1 MSIDISNIEEFQ
13 LREVWSVHE
22 FARRYRLTKMEE
34 SRLKMLHGPFAEMR
48 ELLVCRQNS
57 VSLW

>member
-1 MSIDISNIEEFQ
+1 MTIDITKSEEFK
-13 LREVWSVHE
+13 LREVWDVHE

-34 SRLKMLHGPFAEMR
+34 SRLKMLHGPFAELR
-48 ELLVCRQNS
+48 DLLAGRQRS

>member
-1 MSIDISNIEEFQ
+1 MSIDIGNIEEFK

-34 SRLKMLHGPFAEMR
+34 SRLKMLHGPFAQMH
-48 ELLVCRQNS
+48 ELLSCRQNS

>member
-1 MSIDISNIEEFQ
+1 MSIDISNIEEFK

-48 ELLVCRQNS
+48 ELLVYRQNS

>member
-1 MSIDISNIEEFQ
+1 MSIDISNIEEFK

-34 SRLKMLHGPFAEMR
+34 SRLKMLHGPFAEMC

>member
-1 MSIDISNIEEFQ
+1 MSIDFSNTEEFR
-13 LREVWSVHE
+13 LREVWSVQE
-22 FARRYRLTKMEE
+22 FARCYRLTKMEE

-48 ELLVCRQNS
+48 ELLDCRRNS

>member
-1 MSIDISNIEEFQ
+1 MSIDISKIEEFR
-13 LREVWSVHE
+13 LREVWDVHE

-34 SRLKMLHGPFAEMR
+34 SRLKMLHGPFAELR
-48 ELLVCRQNS
+48 ELLAGRQRT